1 MNYIDL
7 FAGSG
12 GLSLGLYNA
21 GLDGVFA
28 VEKSK
33 DAFET
38 LKYNLIDKKKH
49 FSWPNWLEM
58 RNWDINELLETHEDK
73 LKTLR
78 GSVDLIVGGPPC
90 QGFSMAGKRKNN
102 DVRNQLMH
110 SYVNFVKLIQ
120 PEMLFFE
127 NVQGFTVDF
136 KINDKIKNYSSILV
150 ENLESLGYIV
160 NFQMIK
166 MSDFGVPQNRKR
178 FILFASKNPDDSKKF
193 FRLLIEGKDK
203 FLASKKIALPVTI
216 SEAIGDLNR
225 KNGEVVS
232 PDTKGFMNG
241 IYGKTN
247 SNYQKLMRKGI
258 RKNNLP
264 DSHRFAK
271 HRESTIDLFTRLM
284 KASEKQ
290 LRITPEMKLV
300 EGLKKRGVTPLK
312 ANSV

>member
-150 ENLESLGYIV
+150 ENLG
-160 NFQMIK
+160 K
-166 MSDFGVPQNRKR
+166 
-178 FILFASKNPDDSKKF
+178 
-193 FRLLIEGKDK
+193 FRLY
-203 FLASKKIALPVTI
+203 SKL
-216 SEAIGDLNR
+216 
-225 KNGEVVS
+225 
-232 PDTKGFMNG
+232 
-241 IYGKTN
+241 
-247 SNYQKLMRKGI
+247 SN
-258 RKNNLP
+258 
-264 DSHRFAK
+264 D
-271 HRESTIDLFTRLM
+271 
-284 KASEKQ
+284 
-290 LRITPEMKLV
+290 
-300 EGLKKRGVTPLK
+300 
-312 ANSV
+312 